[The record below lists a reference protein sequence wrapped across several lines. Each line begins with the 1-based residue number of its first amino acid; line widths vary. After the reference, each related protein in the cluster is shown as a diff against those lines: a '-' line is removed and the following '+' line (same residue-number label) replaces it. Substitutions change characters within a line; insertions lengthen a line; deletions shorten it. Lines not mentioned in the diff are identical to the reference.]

1 MCGAM
6 NPVQNAY
13 CDQCNARIVPMTAPS
28 EEKEPER
35 EQPAIRGLSL
45 PTISLDE
52 QPSSVPPQEQE
63 AKKDTGDW
71 LTQLRDSTDEGE
83 METPTT
89 EEEEKGTED
98 WLGQLRESAEASEEG
113 EDWLAQLRDSAGTVE
128 DVPTPESEATAEPIE
143 PTEIPDWLRDLGPV
157 GVEEQQPSVEAAQR
171 PEAEEAAPEMPVP
184 AEVPDWLQGLAPEEA
199 AAPAAGVEPATQM
212 PEAEEVAPEMPV
224 PAEVPDWLQGLA
236 PEEAAAPAAGV
247 EPATQMPEAE
257 EVAPEM
263 PAPAEVP
270 DWLQGLAPEE
280 AAAPAAGVEP
290 AIEEAAPEMPAP
302 AEVPDWLQGLA
313 PEEAA
318 APAAGVEPAIEEAAP
333 EMPSPAEVP
342 DWLQGLA
349 PEEAAAPA
357 AGVEPAA
364 QEALPEMPS
373 PAEVPDWLRDMA
385 PEEAASAQRPE
396 AKEAALE
403 MPPPTPPFIG
413 EPLIAETEAPDWL
426 TELKQRPTP
435 SMAEDAI
442 PPFAVEPD
450 TVAAEAAGLA
460 RAEIPAWLEAMR
472 PTAEVAEE
480 APEEEPAETEGLLQ
494 GLRGVLS
501 PLPMIDVTH
510 ARESALPAEIG
521 QAALARA
528 QLLQSLLTRP
538 TEAPQPKAR
547 KRAAGMSELVPR
559 LLIAVVLLVVVG
571 GLLLISQDPAFD
583 SQIPSLA
590 QPDTSSIANMYNLIA
605 GVNEGETVVVVVE
618 YGPTNADELNPVARA
633 ILEHLMER
641 KANISIATTQPE
653 GLAVAEALR
662 SEINAQEQVVS
673 GQRPV
678 LEYAKEAPGYRPGNA
693 TGISQ
698 ILASIDTRPTMIIV
712 LTAQPESL
720 RWWIEQTRAHYG
732 AASPPIA
739 AGVSAALE
747 IASSPYLDANAN
759 QLKGI
764 VSGLGGAVAYQIQRG
779 TAAQT
784 PRQLDALAAG
794 HLVIVASMLVG
805 AVLYAAGGLHRRGK

>member
-28 EEKEPER
+28 EEKETER
-35 EQPAIRGLSL
+35 EPPPIRGLSL

-52 QPSSVPPQEQE
+52 QPSSTPHQEQE
-63 AKKDTGDW
+63 AKKDTGAW

-83 METPTT
+83 METLTT

-98 WLGQLRESAEASEEG
+98 WLGQLRESAEASEED

-128 DVPTPESEATAEPIE
+128 DVPTPEPEVTAEPIE

-157 GVEEQQPSVEAAQR
+157 GVEEQQPSVEAAQEPAAQR
-171 PEAEEAAPEMPVP
+171 PEAEEA
-184 AEVPDWLQGLAPEEA
+184 
-199 AAPAAGVEPATQM
+199 
-212 PEAEEVAPEMPV
+212 
-224 PAEVPDWLQGLA
+224 
-236 PEEAAAPAAGV
+236 
-247 EPATQMPEAE
+247 
-257 EVAPEM
+257 APEM

-270 DWLQGLAPEE
+270 DWLQGLATEE
-280 AAAPAAGVEP
+280 ATAPAAGIEP
-290 AIEEAAPEMPAP
+290 TAQMPAAEEAAPEMPAP

-318 APAAGVEPAIEEAAP
+318 APAAGIKPATEEAAP
-333 EMPSPAEVP
+333 EMPAPAEVP

-357 AGVEPAA
+357 AGIEPATEEVA
-364 QEALPEMPS
+364 PEMPALAEVPDWLQGLAPEEAAAPAAGIEPTAQMPATEEAAPEMPA
-373 PAEVPDWLRDMA
+373 PAEVPDWLQGLA
-385 PEEAASAQRPE
+385 PEEAAAPAAE
-396 AKEAALE
+396 EAAPE
-403 MPPPTPPFIG
+403 MPAPAEVPDWLQKAAPPSMPPSTPPFIG
-413 EPLIAETEAPDWL
+413 ESLIAETEAPDWL
-426 TELKQRPTP
+426 AELKQRPTP
-435 SMAEDAI
+435 SMAEGAI

-450 TVAAEAAGLA
+450 TAAAEAAGLA

-501 PLPMIDVTH
+501 PLPMADVTH
-510 ARESALPAEIG
+510 ARESALPAEIS
-521 QAALARA
+521 QATLARA

-571 GLLLISQDPAFD
+571 GLLLISQDPALD

-605 GVNEGETVVVVVE
+605 GVNEGETVLVAIE
-618 YGPTNADELNPVARA
+618 YGPTSADELNPVARA
-633 ILEHLMER
+633 ILEHLAER

-662 SEINAQEQVVS
+662 SDINAQEQVVS

-698 ILASIDTRPTMIIV
+698 ILASTDTRPVMIIV
-712 LTAQPESL
+712 LAAQPESL

-747 IASSPYLDANAN
+747 IASSPYLDANAD

-764 VSGLGGAVAYQIQRG
+764 VSGLGGAVAYQTQRG
-779 TAAQT
+779 TAGQT

-794 HLVIVASMLVG
+794 HLVIVVSMLAG